1 MKKGWDVVAV
11 KKRTKKRKVSTNKLL
26 TIVLCAA
33 IAGLSA
39 TMISQQV
46 TMSKLSKET
55 GTLEAKINEQKEEK
69 SKIDKQLEAPNELE
83 RVEQIARDQLGMLKP
98 GERVFIDSS
107 R

>member
-1 MKKGWDVVAV
+1 MAV
-11 KKRTKKRKVSTNKLL
+11 KKSTKKRKVSTNKLL

-33 IAGLSA
+33 IAGLSV

-69 SKIDKQLEAPNELE
+69 AKIDKQLEAPNELE

>member
-11 KKRTKKRKVSTNKLL
+11 KKHTKKRKVSTNKLL

-69 SKIDKQLEAPNELE
+69 EKIDKQLEAPNELE

>member
-1 MKKGWDVVAV
+1 MAV

-26 TIVLCAA
+26 TIVLCAT
-33 IAGLSA
+33 IAGLSV

-69 SKIDKQLEAPNELE
+69 AKIDKQLEAPNELE